1 MSQDWSSETAK
12 TAGNGAESSKKARP
26 RGCVAN
32 GTNFAL
38 WPGMETLRADLRY
51 ALRTLGRAPAFTA
64 AAALALA
71 LGIGGST
78 ALFSV
83 LDGVVLRP
91 LAAPRPDDLVRLY
104 EVPTT
109 GDHVTFSTA
118 DYMDIAHEA
127 KSFESVAAVW
137 PAKMNITLDSGPVRI
152 PSAYVTASFFSTL
165 KVFPALGRA
174 LSPEEDLKGAPRS
187 IVITDQLWK
196 REFGGDRRVLG
207 QSLVLDG
214 KSYTVVG
221 VMPRNFSFPILRGA
235 EALVPFEF
243 EPDDLKNRGGHYLS
257 AFARLRQGVTARAAQ
272 SELEVMAPRLAAK
285 MPDLH
290 TGWKQLAVPLLPD
303 LVGNV
308 RPALQALLGAVIL
321 VLLIACANVASML
334 LARGAARQRE
344 LAIRAALGSGRGRL
358 VRQLLTEAILL
369 GLCGGA
375 LGMILAAWGV
385 DVIVSLA
392 PKTIPRLDEVRL
404 DGAVLVFGLCA
415 ALLSG
420 MLAGLVPALQAS
432 RTDVVE
438 ALKNG
443 GAGSTAR
450 GRARAALVVVEV
462 ALALVLAVGAGLMI
476 RTVQGLLAVPVGI
489 SDPGHV
495 LVADLDLP
503 DEKYGKPEQVQAFQR
518 EAVRRISA
526 LPGVKSAAFA
536 NTVPLGSAEASL
548 AFEIE
553 GAPPRPAGQ
562 LDAASVV
569 WATHDYLRTMGI
581 PLLRGRDFA
590 STDVEGAPGVVLV
603 NQAFERK
610 FFPGQSALDHMILKL
625 GRKLPQARI
634 VGIAGDVRAQ
644 ALDKNPEP
652 QIIIPLE
659 IYPWPY
665 DRLVVRTVGD
675 PLAAAPL
682 VRTEVLA
689 MDKDQPL
696 GNPRRLDEVMSASLG
711 ERRFQMTLLALFG
724 GIALSLAALGIYGVI
739 AYSVAQRSREIGIR
753 MALGA
758 PAAHVERMVV
768 GAGLKLAGL
777 GIALGSLGAFALTR
791 SLQTVLYQVS
801 ALDPV
806 TFLAVAGLLAAVA
819 ALACWA
825 PARRAA
831 RVDPMLSLRAE

>member
-1 MSQDWSSETAK
+1 
-12 TAGNGAESSKKARP
+12 
-26 RGCVAN
+26 
-32 GTNFAL
+32 
-38 WPGMETLRADLRY
+38 
-51 ALRTLGRAPAFTA
+51 
-64 AAALALA
+64 
-71 LGIGGST
+71 
-78 ALFSV
+78 
-83 LDGVVLRP
+83 
-91 LAAPRPDDLVRLY
+91 
-104 EVPTT
+104 
-109 GDHVTFSTA
+109 TFSTA

-196 REFGGDRRVLG
+196 REFGGDRRALG

-221 VMPRNFSFPILRGA
+221 VMPRNLTFPILR
-235 EALVPFEF
+235 
-243 EPDDLKNRGGHYLS
+243 
-257 AFARLRQGVTARAAQ
+257 RA
-272 SELEVMAPRLAAK
+272 
-285 MPDLH
+285 
-290 TGWKQLAVPLLPD
+290 
-303 LVGNV
+303 
-308 RPALQALLGAVIL
+308 QALLGAVIL

-443 GAGSTAR
+443 SAGSTAR
-450 GRARAALVVVEV
+450 GRARAALVVAEV

-476 RTVQGLLAVPVGI
+476 RTVHGLLAVPVGI
-489 SDPGHV
+489 SDPAHV

-503 DEKYGKPEQVQAFQR
+503 DEKYGKPEQVQAFHR

-536 NTVPLGSAEASL
+536 NTVPLGSAE
-548 AFEIE
+548 
-553 GAPPRPAGQ
+553 
-562 LDAASVV
+562 
-569 WATHDYLRTMGI
+569 
-581 PLLRGRDFA
+581 
-590 STDVEGAPGVVLV
+590 
-603 NQAFERK
+603 
-610 FFPGQSALDHMILKL
+610 
-625 GRKLPQARI
+625 
-634 VGIAGDVRAQ
+634 
-644 ALDKNPEP
+644 
-652 QIIIPLE
+652 
-659 IYPWPY
+659 
-665 DRLVVRTVGD
+665 
-675 PLAAAPL
+675 
-682 VRTEVLA
+682 
-689 MDKDQPL
+689 
-696 GNPRRLDEVMSASLG
+696 
-711 ERRFQMTLLALFG
+711 
-724 GIALSLAALGIYGVI
+724 
-739 AYSVAQRSREIGIR
+739 
-753 MALGA
+753 
-758 PAAHVERMVV
+758 
-768 GAGLKLAGL
+768 
-777 GIALGSLGAFALTR
+777 
-791 SLQTVLYQVS
+791 
-801 ALDPV
+801 
-806 TFLAVAGLLAAVA
+806 
-819 ALACWA
+819 
-825 PARRAA
+825 
-831 RVDPMLSLRAE
+831 

>member
-1 MSQDWSSETAK
+1 
-12 TAGNGAESSKKARP
+12 
-26 RGCVAN
+26 
-32 GTNFAL
+32 
-38 WPGMETLRADLRY
+38 METLRADLRY
-51 ALRTLGRAPAFTA
+51 ALRTLGRSPGFTA
-64 AAALALA
+64 AAAVALA

-78 ALFSV
+78 AIFSV

-104 EVPTT
+104 EVPTS
-109 GDHVTFSTA
+109 GEHVTFSTA
-118 DYMDIAHEA
+118 DYMDVAHDA
-127 KSFESVAAVW
+127 KSFESVAGVW
-137 PAKMNITLDSGPVRI
+137 PARMNITLDSGPVRI

-207 QSLVLDG
+207 QPLVLDG
-214 KSYTVVG
+214 KTYTVVG
-221 VMPRNFSFPILRGA
+221 VMPRNFRFPILRGA

-243 EPDDLKNRGGHYLS
+243 EPDDLKNRGGHYMS
-257 AFARLRQGVTARAAQ
+257 AFARLRQGATVRAAQ
-272 SELEVMAPRLAAK
+272 AELEVMAPRLAEK

-303 LVGNV
+303 LVGSV
-308 RPALQALLGAVIL
+308 RPALQALLGAVVL

-369 GLCGGA
+369 GLCGGI
-375 LGMILAAWGV
+375 LGLLLAAWGV

-392 PKTIPRLDEVRL
+392 PKSIPRLDEVRL
-404 DGAVLVFGLCA
+404 DGAVLAFGLCA
-415 ALLSG
+415 ALVSG
-420 MLAGLVPALQAS
+420 TLAGLVPALQAS

-443 GAGSTAR
+443 GSGSTTR
-450 GRARAALVVVEV
+450 GRARAALVVIEV

-476 RTVQGLLAVPVGI
+476 RTVRGLLAVPVGI
-489 SDPGHV
+489 SDPAHV
-495 LVADLDLP
+495 LVADMDLP
-503 DEKYGKPEQVQAFQR
+503 DEKYGKPEQIQAFHR
-518 EAVRRISA
+518 EALRRISA
-526 LPGVKSAAFA
+526 LPGVRSAAFA
-536 NTVPLGSAEASL
+536 SNVPLGNTEGSL

-553 GAPPRPAGQ
+553 GAPPRPPGQ
-562 LDAASVV
+562 LDGAAVV
-569 WATHDYLRTMGI
+569 WGTHDYLRTMGI
-581 PLLRGRDFA
+581 PLVRGRDLA
-590 STDVEGAPGVVLV
+590 STDVDGAPGVVLV

-610 FFPGQSALDHMILKL
+610 FFPGESALDHVILKL
-625 GRKLPQARI
+625 GRKLPTARI
-634 VGIAGDVRAQ
+634 VGIAGDVRSQ
-644 ALDKNPEP
+644 SLDKNPEP

-659 IYPWPY
+659 QFPWPY
-665 DRLVVRTVGD
+665 DRLVVRTAGD
-675 PLAAAPL
+675 ALAAAPL

-689 MDKDQPL
+689 MDKDQSL
-696 GNPRRLDEVMSASLG
+696 GNPRTLDQVMSASLG
-711 ERRFQMTLLALFG
+711 ERRFQMTLLAIFG

-758 PAAHVERMVV
+758 PAGRVERMVV
-768 GAGLKLAGL
+768 GAGLKLAAL
-777 GIALGSLGAFALTR
+777 GIALGSVGAFVLTR
-791 SLQTVLYQVS
+791 SLQSVLYQVS

>member
-1 MSQDWSSETAK
+1 
-12 TAGNGAESSKKARP
+12 
-26 RGCVAN
+26 
-32 GTNFAL
+32 
-38 WPGMETLRADLRY
+38 METLLADLRY
-51 ALRTLGRAPAFTA
+51 ALRTLGRSPGFTL

-78 ALFSV
+78 AIFSV

-91 LAAPRPDDLVRLY
+91 IAAPRSDDLVRLY
-104 EVPTT
+104 EAPPSNEHLPYST
-109 GDHVTFSTA
+109 GD
-118 DYMDIAHEA
+118 YLDIAGEA
-127 KSFESVAAVW
+127 KSFESVAGVW
-137 PAKMNITLDSGPVRI
+137 PARMNVTLEAGPVRI
-152 PSAYVTASFFSTL
+152 PTSYVTASFFSTL
-165 KVFPALGRA
+165 KVYPALGRA

-221 VMPRNFSFPILRGA
+221 VMPRDFRFPILRGA

-243 EPDDLKNRGGHYLS
+243 EPDDLKNRGGHYMS
-257 AFARLRQGVTARAAQ
+257 AFARLRQGTTVHAAQ
-272 SELEVMAPRLAAK
+272 AELDVMAPRLAEK

-358 VRQLLTEAILL
+358 VRQLLTEAVLL
-369 GLCGGA
+369 GLCGGV
-375 LGMILAAWGV
+375 LGLLLAAWGV

-404 DGAVLVFGLCA
+404 DGAALVFGLCA
-415 ALLSG
+415 ALVSG

-432 RTDVVE
+432 RTDLVE

-443 GAGSTAR
+443 GAGSTAP
-450 GRARAALVVVEV
+450 GGARAALVVVEV

-489 SDPGHV
+489 SDPSHV

-503 DEKYGKPEQVQAFQR
+503 DEKYGKPEQVQAFHR

-526 LPGVKSAAFA
+526 LPGGKSAAFA
-536 NTVPLGSAEASL
+536 NTVPLGRPEASL
-548 AFEIE
+548 ASQSE

-562 LDAASVV
+562 QDSASVL
-569 WATHDYLRTMGI
+569 WGTHDYLRTIGI
-581 PLLRGRDFA
+581 PLLRGRDLA
-590 STDVEGAPGVVLV
+590 STDVDGAPGVVLV

-610 FFPGQSALDHMILKL
+610 FFPGQSALDHVILDL
-625 GRKLPQARI
+625 GRKLPKARI
-634 VGIAGDVRAQ
+634 VGVIGDVRSQ

-659 IYPWPY
+659 IFPWPS
-665 DRLVVRTVGD
+665 DRLVVRAAGD
-675 PLAAAPL
+675 PLALTPL
-682 VRTEVLA
+682 LRTEVLA
-689 MDKDQPL
+689 MDKDQSL
-696 GNPRRLDEVMSASLG
+696 GNPRTLDQVMSASLG

-758 PAAHVERMVV
+758 PAAQVERMVV
-768 GAGLKLAGL
+768 VSGLKLAGI
-777 GIALGSLGAFALTR
+777 GIGLGAMGAFVLTR

-801 ALDPV
+801 AVDPA
-806 TFLAVAGLLAAVA
+806 TFLSVAVLLAAVA

>member
-174 LSPEEDLKGAPRS
+174 LSPEGDLKGAPRS

-207 QSLVLDG
+207 QTLVLDG

-221 VMPRNFSFPILRGA
+221 VMPRNFRFPILRGA

-243 EPDDLKNRGGHYLS
+243 EPDDLKNRGGHYMS
-257 AFARLRQGVTARAAQ
+257 VFARLGRGATVRTAQA
-272 SELEVMAPRLAAK
+272 ELDIMAPRLAEK
-285 MPDLH
+285 LPDLH
-290 TGWKQLAVPLLPD
+290 TGWKQVAVPLLPD

-308 RPALQALLGAVIL
+308 RPALEALVGAVIL

-344 LAIRAALGSGRGRL
+344 LAIRAALGSGRGRIL
-358 VRQLLTEAILL
+358 RQLLTEALL
-369 GLCGGA
+369 LALAGGV
-375 LGMILAAWGV
+375 LGVLLAAWGLDALV
-385 DVIVSLA
+385 ALA
-392 PKTIPRLDEVRL
+392 PKSIPRLDEVHL
-404 DGAVLVFGLCA
+404 NGPVLAFALGISVA
-415 ALLSG
+415 AG
-420 MLAGLVPALQAS
+420 VIAGLVPAIHAS
-432 RTDVVE
+432 RADLVE

-443 GAGSTAR
+443 AAGATSR
-450 GRARAALVVVEV
+450 GRARATLVVAEV
-462 ALALVLAVGAGLMI
+462 ALALVLVIGAGLMI
-476 RTVQGLLAVPVGI
+476 RTLARLLGVRSGLG
-489 SDPGHV
+489 DPARV
-495 LVADLDLP
+495 LVAETVLP
-503 DEKYGKPEQVQAFQR
+503 KNRYEKPEQIHAFQQQLLAR
-518 EAVRRISA
+518 AAA
-526 LPGVKSAAFA
+526 LPGVKSAAI
-536 NTVPLGSAEASL
+536 TTGVPL
-548 AFEIE
+548 
-553 GAPPRPAGQ
+553 
-562 LDAASVV
+562 D
-569 WATHDYLRTMGI
+569 
-581 PLLRGRDFA
+581 
-590 STDVEGAPGVVLV
+590 
-603 NQAFERK
+603 
-610 FFPGQSALDHMILKL
+610 
-625 GRKLPQARI
+625 
-634 VGIAGDVRAQ
+634 
-644 ALDKNPEP
+644 
-652 QIIIPLE
+652 
-659 IYPWPY
+659 
-665 DRLVVRTVGD
+665 
-675 PLAAAPL
+675 
-682 VRTEVLA
+682 
-689 MDKDQPL
+689 
-696 GNPRRLDEVMSASLG
+696 
-711 ERRFQMTLLALFG
+711 
-724 GIALSLAALGIYGVI
+724 
-739 AYSVAQRSREIGIR
+739 
-753 MALGA
+753 
-758 PAAHVERMVV
+758 
-768 GAGLKLAGL
+768 
-777 GIALGSLGAFALTR
+777 
-791 SLQTVLYQVS
+791 
-801 ALDPV
+801 
-806 TFLAVAGLLAAVA
+806 
-819 ALACWA
+819 
-825 PARRAA
+825 
-831 RVDPMLSLRAE
+831 